1 MSQCNRVTQQPPDD
15 GLSSTSKS
23 SPMYTGNRIT
33 PNKPMYNEKNIDIE
47 NKQIAGVK
55 FTENGIL
62 IERKY
67 NDVPM
72 GRRINEENFTGKFLK
87 LAKRLA
93 KYRMAHCYKQLHAN
107 LSRAIRVTNTEIAWE
122 GGQFQVPV
130 WEALEGILKL
140 NDARDLNP
148 LQAQQIV
155 RSIMFRAH
163 DHNTTTWE
171 IIKESKEISVSE
183 DFKNFITEQLL
194 VARWNK

>member
-1 MSQCNRVTQQPPDD
+1 MET
-15 GLSSTSKS
+15 
-23 SPMYTGNRIT
+23 
-33 PNKPMYNEKNIDIE
+33 
-47 NKQIAGVK
+47 KQIAGVK

-72 GRRINEENFTGKFLK
+72 GRRINEENFTGKFLE

-140 NDARDLNP
+140 DDVRQLNP

-155 RSIMFRAH
+155 RSIMFHCSSWAY

-171 IIKESKEISVSE
+171 INKESKEMSISE

-194 VARWNK
+194 VARWDEVRG